1 MEENAACDVLLHAFD
16 NREALMR
23 YVALLCICLATSLA
37 AADEVTMKNGQ
48 KIDGHIQGLKDGH
61 LEIGV
66 YTGQVFG
73 GFPAMATNKLKFSN
87 VRSIKFDGRDDYF
100 SIVRKNDE
108 LTFGYVRDL
117 SKGKFTVDG
126 QDPIAASSVKALVPS
141 KPDEQD
147 NK

>member
-1 MEENAACDVLLHAFD
+1 
-16 NREALMR
+16 MR
-23 YVALLCICLATSLA
+23 HVAMLCICLAGGLA

-48 KIDGHIQGLKDGH
+48 KIDGHIQGLKDGA

-100 SIVRKNDE
+100 SIVRKNED
-108 LTFGYVRDL
+108 LTFGYIREL
-117 SKGKFTVDG
+117 SRGKFTVDG
-126 QDPIAASSVKALVPS
+126 QDPIAVSSVKALVPS
-141 KPDEQD
+141 KPDAEE
-147 NK
+147 KK

>member
-1 MEENAACDVLLHAFD
+1 
-16 NREALMR
+16 MR
-23 YVALLCICLATSLA
+23 YAALICCLLATGIA
-37 AADEVTMKNGQ
+37 TADEVTMKNGQ
-48 KIDGHIQGLKDGH
+48 KVDGHVQGLKDGH

-100 SIVRKNDE
+100 SIVKKNED

-126 QDPIAASSVKALVPS
+126 QEPIAASSVKALVPS
-141 KPDEQD
+141 KPDE
-147 NK
+147 KESK

>member
-1 MEENAACDVLLHAFD
+1 
-16 NREALMR
+16 MR
-23 YVALLCICLATSLA
+23 YTALICCLLATGIA

-48 KIDGHIQGLKDGH
+48 KVDGHVQGLKDGH

-100 SIVRKNDE
+100 SIVKKNED

-117 SKGKFTVDG
+117 SKGKFTVEG
-126 QDPIAASSVKALVPS
+126 QEPIAASSVKALVPS
-141 KPDEQD
+141 KPDE
-147 NK
+147 KESK

>member
-1 MEENAACDVLLHAFD
+1 MRDTVLICCVLAAG
-16 NREALMR
+16 
-23 YVALLCICLATSLA
+23 IA

-48 KIDGHIQGLKDGH
+48 KVDGHVQGLKDGH

-100 SIVRKNDE
+100 SIVRKNED
-108 LTFGYVRDL
+108 LTFGYIRDL

-126 QDPIAASSVKALVPS
+126 QEPIAASSVKALVPS

-147 NK
+147 KK

>member
-1 MEENAACDVLLHAFD
+1 
-16 NREALMR
+16 MR
-23 YVALLCICLATSLA
+23 YTALICCLLAAGIA

-48 KIDGHIQGLKDGH
+48 KVDGHVQGLKDGH

-100 SIVRKNDE
+100 SIVKKNED

-126 QDPIAASSVKALVPS
+126 QEPIAASSVKALVPS
-141 KPDEQD
+141 KPDE
-147 NK
+147 KESK

>member
-1 MEENAACDVLLHAFD
+1 MRDTVLICCVLAAG
-16 NREALMR
+16 
-23 YVALLCICLATSLA
+23 IA

-48 KIDGHIQGLKDGH
+48 KVDGHVQGLKDGH

-100 SIVRKNDE
+100 SIVKKNED

-117 SKGKFTVDG
+117 SKGKFTVEG
-126 QDPIAASSVKALVPS
+126 QEPIAASSVKALVPS
-141 KPDEQD
+141 KPDE
-147 NK
+147 KESK

>member
-1 MEENAACDVLLHAFD
+1 
-16 NREALMR
+16 MR
-23 YVALLCICLATSLA
+23 YTVLICCLLAAGIA

-48 KIDGHIQGLKDGH
+48 KVDGHVQGLKDGH

-100 SIVRKNDE
+100 SIVKKNED

-126 QDPIAASSVKALVPS
+126 QEPIAASSVKALVPS
-141 KPDEQD
+141 KPDE
-147 NK
+147 KESK

>member
-1 MEENAACDVLLHAFD
+1 
-16 NREALMR
+16 MR
-23 YVALLCICLATSLA
+23 YTALICCLLAAGIA

-48 KIDGHIQGLKDGH
+48 KVDGHVQGLKDGH

-100 SIVRKNDE
+100 SIVRKNDD
-108 LTFGYVRDL
+108 LTFGYIRDL

-126 QDPIAASSVKALVPS
+126 QDPIPLSAVKALVPS
-141 KPDEQD
+141 KPDAQE

>member
-1 MEENAACDVLLHAFD
+1 
-16 NREALMR
+16 MR
-23 YVALLCICLATSLA
+23 YTALICCLLAAGIA

-48 KIDGHIQGLKDGH
+48 KVDGHVQGLKDGH

-100 SIVRKNDE
+100 SIVKKNED

-117 SKGKFTVDG
+117 SKGKFTVEG
-126 QDPIAASSVKALVPS
+126 QEPIAASSVKALVPS
-141 KPDEQD
+141 KPDE
-147 NK
+147 KESK